1 MIDTTLTFYTTT
13 SDYRALTKAL
23 GTALGTA
30 TGQLHE
36 KINDLEMVI
45 MLPGEYLNYCQ
56 NANIVYNSTT
66 QKYYFLESY
75 DVENNLVYA
84 HLKEDVRM
92 NFAAQIRGLTCTV
105 VRNESKSNAYLVDS
119 EYNVLAYDN
128 IVTIGFNFSFDDE
141 SLVLLTVG

>member
-1 MIDTTLTFYTTT
+1 MIDTTLTFYQSN
-13 SDYRALTKAL
+13 SDYRALNKVL

-45 MLPGEYLNYCQ
+45 LLPGEYLNYCQ
-56 NANIVYNSTT
+56 NANIIYNSTT
-66 QKYYFLESY
+66 QKYYFKESY
-75 DVENNLVYA
+75 DVENNMVYV

-92 NFAAQIRGLTCTV
+92 NFATQIKGINCTV
-105 VRNESKSNAYLVDS
+105 VRNEAKSNAYLVDS

-128 IVTIGFNFSFDDE
+128 IVTIGFNFSFTDE

>member
-1 MIDTTLTFYTTT
+1 MVDTTLTFYKTL
-13 SDYRALTKAL
+13 SDFRTLDKVL

-36 KINDLEMVI
+36 NINDIEMVI

-66 QKYYFLESY
+66 QKYYFLEIY
-75 DVENNLVYA
+75 DIENNLVYA

-92 NFAAQIRGLTCTV
+92 SFSQQIKNIYATV
-105 VRNESKSNAYLVDS
+105 NRSASEFQGYLYDS
-119 EYNVLAYDN
+119 GYE
-128 IVTIGFNFSFDDE
+128 
-141 SLVLLTVG
+141 LLTYKTAAMRNFPVEINNDNMILTTVG

>member
-1 MIDTTLTFYTTT
+1 MIDTTLTFYQSN
-13 SDYRALTKAL
+13 SDYRTLNKVL

-36 KINDLEMVI
+36 KINDLEMI
-45 MLPGEYLNYCQ
+45 ILLPGEYLNYCQ
-56 NANIVYNSTT
+56 NANIIYNSTT
-66 QKYYFLESY
+66 QKYYFKESY
-75 DVENNLVYA
+75 DVENNMVYV

-92 NFAAQIRGLTCTV
+92 NFATQIKGITCTV
-105 VRNESKSNAYLVDS
+105 VRNEAKSNAYLVDS

-128 IVTIGFNFSFDDE
+128 IVTIGFNFSFTDE